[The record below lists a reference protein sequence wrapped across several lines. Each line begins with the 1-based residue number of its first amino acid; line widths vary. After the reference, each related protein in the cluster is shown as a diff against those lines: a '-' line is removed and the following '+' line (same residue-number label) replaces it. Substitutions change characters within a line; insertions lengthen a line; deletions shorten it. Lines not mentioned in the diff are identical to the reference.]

1 MAEEKI
7 CKYCGENKA
16 VKTIFN
22 PNTWDDG
29 SEDLW
34 RVCATCADVI
44 QNQQKLSM
52 GSIIAS
58 RPLGKEIGKK
68 MKAEAVKRLKEI
80 SYEADVPIISV
91 KFQREEKEKEK
102 NGNSNT

>member
-7 CKYCGENKA
+7 KLCKYCGENKA

-34 RVCATCADVI
+34 QVCATCSEVI
-44 QNQQKLSM
+44 DNQMKLSM

-58 RPLGKEIGKK
+58 RPLGKEIGEK
-68 MKAEAVKRLKEI
+68 MKAEAIKRLKEI

-91 KFQREEKEKEK
+91 EFQKENLKEKK
-102 NGNSNT
+102 